1 VPPRAGSPSRPSRAP
16 CLPLARLKVMELVL
30 LLAKGEAGD
39 PPAGAPAAEAAA
51 PRFRAEELMR
61 YMD

>member
-1 VPPRAGSPSRPSRAP
+1 
-16 CLPLARLKVMELVL
+16 LARLKVMELVL